1 MQCKNVFVTIVIL
14 SGFIGGCSKSK
25 YEVKKPL
32 VRVETAEV
40 LEATIPLF
48 LEGIGHVRAFNSVDI
63 KSQVEGE
70 LIGVHYE
77 QGQMVKEGQLLVTID
92 PRPYQ
97 AQLHQAEGL
106 LLETKANLR
115 FAEEKVMRYT
125 KLVKDDYV
133 SKLDYDQYVTSVEA
147 LLASIKKNEGALDD
161 AKVNLSYCYIKAPF
175 QGRVGKRLIDKGN
188 LIANDGTTLMT
199 LDQMQPI
206 YVDFSLPEKQLA
218 RILLKQA
225 KGDLKICVM
234 IPEVNPVEEEGELV
248 VIDNRVDPATGMIPL
263 RAQFL
268 NKQGLL
274 WPGQFAKVRLIL
286 EEKSHATLIPEE
298 GVNIGQKGY
307 FALVV
312 DENQKVGIR
321 SITLGERIA
330 GICEIKQGLKKG
342 EIIITQGQINTKIG
356 DQVEVVSMNK
366 DYIKD
371 LKIW

>member
-1 MQCKNVFVTIVIL
+1 M
-14 SGFIGGCSKSK
+14 GGCSKSK

-77 QGQMVKEGQLLVTID
+77 QGQMVKEGELLVTID

-188 LIANDGTTLMT
+188 LIANDGATLMT

-206 YVDFSLPEKQLA
+206 YVDFSLPEKQLT

-225 KGDLKICVM
+225 KGDLKICVR

-286 EEKSHATLIPEE
+286 EEKSHAKLIPEE

-307 FALVV
+307 FALVI
-312 DENQKVGIR
+312 DENQKVSVR
-321 SITLGERIA
+321 SIILGETIA

-342 EIIITQGQINTKIG
+342 EIVITQGQINTKIG
-356 DQVEVVSMNK
+356 DQVEIVSVNK

-371 LKIW
+371 LNLW

>member
-1 MQCKNVFVTIVIL
+1 MKCKNVLITLVIL
-14 SGFIGGCSKSK
+14 SGCSTPKHEAIKSL
-25 YEVKKPL
+25 VK
-32 VRVETAEV
+32 VETAEV
-40 LEATIPLF
+40 IETTIPLF

-70 LIGVHYE
+70 LVGVHYE
-77 QGQMVKEGQLLVTID
+77 QGQVVQEGDLLITID
-92 PRPYQ
+92 PRPYK

-125 KLVKDDYV
+125 KLVQEDYV

-147 LLASIKKNEGALDD
+147 LLASVKKNEGALDD
-161 AKVNLSYCYIKAPF
+161 AKVNLSYCYIHAPF
-175 QGRVGKRLIDKGN
+175 QGRVGRRLIDKGN
-188 LIANDGTTLMT
+188 LIANDGKALTT

-206 YVDFSLPEKQLA
+206 YVDFSLPEKQLT
-218 RILLKQA
+218 RILLKQS

-234 IPEVNPVEEEGELV
+234 IPEVNPVEEKGELV

-268 NKQGLL
+268 NSRGLL

-286 EEKSHATLIPEE
+286 EEKAHAKLIPEE
-298 GVNIGQKGY
+298 GINIGQKGY
-307 FALVV
+307 FALVL
-312 DENQKVGIR
+312 DENQQVSVR
-321 SITLGERIA
+321 PLVLGERIS
-330 GICEIKQGLKKG
+330 GICEVKEGLKKG
-342 EIIITQGQINTKIG
+342 DIVITQGQINVKVG
-356 DQVEVVSMNK
+356 DHVEVISVNK

-371 LKIW
+371 LKLW

>member
-1 MQCKNVFVTIVIL
+1 
-14 SGFIGGCSKSK
+14 
-25 YEVKKPL
+25 
-32 VRVETAEV
+32 
-40 LEATIPLF
+40 
-48 LEGIGHVRAFNSVDI
+48 
-63 KSQVEGE
+63 
-70 LIGVHYE
+70 
-77 QGQMVKEGQLLVTID
+77 
-92 PRPYQ
+92 
-97 AQLHQAEGL
+97 
-106 LLETKANLR
+106 LR

-188 LIANDGTTLMT
+188 LIANDGATLMT

-206 YVDFSLPEKQLA
+206 YVDFSLPEKQLT

-225 KGDLKICVM
+225 KGDLKICVR

-286 EEKSHATLIPEE
+286 EEKSHAKLIPEE

-307 FALVV
+307 FALVI
-312 DENQKVGIR
+312 DENQKVSVR
-321 SITLGERIA
+321 SIILGETIA

-342 EIIITQGQINTKIG
+342 EIVITQGQINTKIG
-356 DQVEVVSMNK
+356 DQVEIVSVNK

-371 LKIW
+371 LNLW